1 MSKFVKKEGSLT
13 KQGHIWK
20 NWKERHFVLDLHLLK
35 YYSRK
40 EGRKQ
45 DELKGSIQI
54 SGCTVT
60 IATPQEADGRQ
71 CCFKITPASKKI
83 YLINASD
90 EVTRDEWIA
99 AVRNNAA
106 LGAGGSAAATSGGAE
121 AAPPEEPD
129 AKEIKNSAKGGA
141 SSSASDALVTLA
153 DFELLK
159 VIGRGTYGKVMQ
171 VRRKDT
177 GEVYAMKVLKKEA
190 VFARNDP
197 KDLQHTIAE
206 RNVLA
211 LVNTAEHP
219 FLLGLRF
226 AFHTPAKLYYV
237 LNFCN
242 GGDLY
247 YLLSR
252 CKKFKEGQARFYAGE
267 IFCALQHLH
276 GLGVIYR
283 DLKPENVL
291 LDSDGHVKLTDFGLS
306 KESATAD
313 TFCGTPVYL
322 APEIWLRKTYGYEVD
337 WWSLGCVLFEMVA
350 GLPPFW
356 GDTIKDVYKRV
367 LHTQPKFP
375 TMSPECQN
383 CIERLLAR
391 EPKQRL
397 GSHQNGADIAAH
409 EFFAGLSWPDLLAKQ
424 IRPPFKSKSASQE
437 DTQNFHKAFTQQKP
451 VDSLTNTSVLTSE
464 QEKHFEGFTYI
475 PGQSQPSPQVD
486 QPLQQL
492 PSPRTLE
499 AASAEAT
506 SKQPS
511 TEASED
517 EIAAAAAKMRLS
529 AGSSVADASSV
540 KTVPL
545 S

>member
-1 MSKFVKKEGSLT
+1 MLLQDYARVEEDLLDKR
-13 KQGHIWK
+13 
-20 NWKERHFVLDLHLLK
+20 ERRGD
-35 YYSRK
+35 
-40 EGRKQ
+40 
-45 DELKGSIQI
+45 
-54 SGCTVT
+54 
-60 IATPQEADGRQ
+60 
-71 CCFKITPASKKI
+71 
-83 YLINASD
+83 
-90 EVTRDEWIA
+90 TRDEWIA

-391 EPKQRL
+391 EPKQ
-397 GSHQNGADIAAH
+397 
-409 EFFAGLSWPDLLAKQ
+409 EAGLPSERRRHSGARILR
-424 IRPPFKSKSASQE
+424 RPLVARF
-437 DTQNFHKAFTQQKP
+437 
-451 VDSLTNTSVLTSE
+451 V
-464 QEKHFEGFTYI
+464 
-475 PGQSQPSPQVD
+475 GQADPAALQVEVGLSRGHAELPQG
-486 QPLQQL
+486 LH
-492 PSPRTLE
+492 
-499 AASAEAT
+499 AAEAGRLAH
-506 SKQPS
+506 KHLRANKRAR
-511 TEASED
+511 EA
-517 EIAAAAAKMRLS
+517 L
-529 AGSSVADASSV
+529 
-540 KTVPL
+540 
-545 S
+545 